1 MAIGLL
7 VALLLVA
14 ANGFFVAVEF
24 AIARLRPTQVDEWL
38 AERRPG
44 AKSAHHAV
52 THIDAYLAA
61 CQLGITLASLGLGV
75 VGEPAFHHLVEPI
88 FGEDSRVAGIA
99 VGSAIAFFI
108 ITLLHVVLGELSPK
122 SLAISRTGP
131 TALLLV
137 PIMRVFYLATKPV
150 VDFFNFLGNLVLRP
164 FGVPPASEAGHT
176 PHSEDEIRGLL
187 RQSSE
192 GGLIDA
198 EETSFSENALLF
210 GDRRARE
217 IMVPRPEIDW
227 ISTENTA
234 REAADL
240 AIATGRTRLPVGE
253 PEGGLDAAV
262 GVLNVKDLIAPAQRG
277 QDVCVRDLVRDLA
290 RVAESERL
298 DEVLHTLRRQRQHI
312 ALVLDEHGTVVGL
325 LTLEDVMEEIV
336 GEIQDEFDPV
346 EVEYLRRENGAW
358 HIDGA
363 APPRLVAE
371 QLGLEFGEMHEAT
384 IGGHLVEEL
393 GRVPAAGETVVLEGK
408 PVEVLG
414 ADETRVTELRMQAED
429 AG

>member
-1 MAIGLL
+1 MAFGLIA
-7 VALLLVA
+7 ALLLVA

-24 AIARLRPTQVDEWL
+24 AVARLRPTQVDDWL

-44 AKSAHHAV
+44 AKSAYHAV
-52 THIDAYLAA
+52 THLDAYLAA

-75 VGEPAFHHLVEPI
+75 VGEPAFHHLVEPL
-88 FGEDSRVAGIA
+88 FGNDARVAGIA
-99 VGSAIAFFI
+99 IGSAIAFFI

-137 PIMRVFYLATKPV
+137 PPMRLFYLATKPI
-150 VDFFNFLGNLVLRP
+150 VDFFNLLGNLVLKP

-176 PHSEDEIRGLL
+176 PHSEDEIRQLL

-198 EETSFSENALLF
+198 EERSISENALLF

-217 IMVPRPEIDW
+217 IMVPRPDVDW

-277 QDVCVRDLVRDLA
+277 QDVRVADLA
-290 RVAESERL
+290 RPLTRIAESERL
-298 DEVLHTLRRQRQHI
+298 DEVLHTLRRARQHI

-336 GEIQDEFDPV
+336 GEIQDEFDPA
-346 EVEYLRRENGAW
+346 EVEHVRREDGAW

-363 APPRLVAE
+363 APLRDVAE
-371 QLGLEFGEMHEAT
+371 QIGLPLAEAHEAT
-384 IGGHLVEEL
+384 IGGHVVEEL
-393 GRVPAAGETVVLEGK
+393 GRVPAPGETVIVEGR

-414 ADETRVTELRMQAED
+414 ADETRVTELRVEAD
-429 AG
+429 D

>member
-1 MAIGLL
+1 MAIGLV

-75 VGEPAFHHLVEPI
+75 VGEPAFHHLVEPL
-88 FGEDSRVAGIA
+88 FGEDSRIAGIA

-137 PIMRVFYLATKPV
+137 PLMRVFYLATKPV

-176 PHSEDEIRGLL
+176 PHSEDEIRQLL

-277 QDVCVRDLVRDLA
+277 QDVSVRELVRDLA

-312 ALVLDEHGTVVGL
+312 ALVLDEYGTVVGL

-336 GEIQDEFDPV
+336 GEIQDEFDPA
-346 EVEYLRRENGAW
+346 EIEYVRREDGMW
-358 HIDGA
+358 RIDGA
-363 APPRLVAE
+363 APLREVSE
-371 QLGLEFGEMHEAT
+371 RLGLDLDTAHEAT
-384 IGGHLVEEL
+384 IGGHMVEEL
-393 GRVPAAGETVVLEGK
+393 GRVPSEGETVVLEGR

-414 ADETRVTELRMQAED
+414 ADETRVTELRIEAED
-429 AG
+429 

>member
-1 MAIGLL
+1 MAIGLV

-75 VGEPAFHHLVEPI
+75 VGEPAFHHLVEPL
-88 FGEDSRVAGIA
+88 FGEDSRIAGIA

-277 QDVCVRDLVRDLA
+277 QDVCVRDLVRELA

-346 EVEYLRRENGAW
+346 ETEYVRRENGSW
-358 HIDGA
+358 RIDGA
-363 APPRLVAE
+363 TPPRLVAE
-371 QLGLEFGEMHEAT
+371 RLGLEFGEMHEAT

-393 GRVPAAGETVVLEGK
+393 GRVPAAGETVVLEGR

-414 ADETRVTELRMQAED
+414 ADETRVTELRIDAED
-429 AG
+429 

>member
-1 MAIGLL
+1 MAFGLL
-7 VALLLVA
+7 AALLLVA

-38 AERRPG
+38 VARRPG

-52 THIDAYLAA
+52 THLDAYLAA

-75 VGEPAFHHLVEPI
+75 VGEPAFHHLVEPL
-88 FGEDSRVAGIA
+88 FGNDSRVAGVA

-131 TALLLV
+131 TALLLI
-137 PIMRVFYLATKPV
+137 PLMRVFYLATKPV
-150 VDFFNFLGNLVLRP
+150 VDFFNFLGNLVLKP

-176 PHSEDEIRGLL
+176 PHSEDEIRQLL

-217 IMVPRPEIDW
+217 IMVPRPDIDW

-240 AIATGRTRLPVGE
+240 AVATGRTRLPMGE

-277 QDVCVRDLVRDLA
+277 KEVRVRDLARELA

-312 ALVLDEHGTVVGL
+312 ALVLDEYGTVVGL

-336 GEIQDEFDPV
+336 GEIQDEFDPA
-346 EVEYLRRENGAW
+346 EVEYVRREDGMW
-358 HIDGA
+358 RVDGA
-363 APPRLVAE
+363 APLRAVSE
-371 QLGLEFGEMHEAT
+371 QLGLSLDTAHEAT
-384 IGGHLVEEL
+384 IGGHVVEEL
-393 GRVPAAGETVVLEGK
+393 GRVPSAGETVVLEGR
-408 PVEVLG
+408 PIEVLD
-414 ADETRVTELRMQAED
+414 ADETRVTELGIEAED
-429 AG
+429 